1 MASWDLWMASGLSAS
16 VRHQGLVV
24 GVEGV
29 YSLAAELVL
38 LPGIDLGRGH
48 VEHLLGYRPA
58 MVSDHEISSSGEAVN
73 AVRSCDIVTWA
84 FL

>member
-29 YSLAAELVL
+29 YALAAELVL
-38 LPGIDLGRGH
+38 LPGIDLGRGRI
-48 VEHLLGYRPA
+48 EHLLGYRPR
-58 MVSDHEISSSGEAVN
+58 HGE
-73 AVRSCDIVTWA
+73 
-84 FL
+84 